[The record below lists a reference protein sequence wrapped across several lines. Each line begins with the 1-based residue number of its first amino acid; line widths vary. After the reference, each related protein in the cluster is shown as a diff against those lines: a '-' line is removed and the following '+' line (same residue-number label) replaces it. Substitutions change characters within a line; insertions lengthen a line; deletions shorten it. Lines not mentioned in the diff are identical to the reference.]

1 MFQLLGNALVAGDL
15 KVLNRALSS
24 LKEFEGSVSGFVDF
38 KSGNDE
44 NRNVDAGVCG
54 SGGVDDCSDNLNA
67 GVCGSSTGLSTSAHA
82 ENFSQVVIIID
93 GDIDDNPSETIGRD
107 TALNEA
113 YKSKS
118 LSKAKSRSEPMVERA
133 HGKPP
138 ATQENYCE
146 TKKVC
151 SEKAI
156 GEPETDMSEREQARP
171 PAAFSLTTLAEA
183 VDSEMLSYPEW
194 STFLAKFEVDDDL
207 PDVTAPKHYAFLFL
221 HLGLMMN
228 TNILKLL
235 RSC

>member
-24 LKEFEGSVSGFVDF
+24 LKEFEGSVSGFVDL

-113 YKSKS
+113 FKSKS

-138 ATQENYCE
+138 AVNPGTPSRVWAINKNVNPHRRRKTTVKQRKFARKKRLENLKPICQNE
-146 TKKVC
+146 N
-151 SEKAI
+151 
-156 GEPETDMSEREQARP
+156 RR
-171 PAAFSLTTLAEA
+171 
-183 VDSEMLSYPEW
+183 
-194 STFLAKFEVDDDL
+194 
-207 PDVTAPKHYAFLFL
+207 
-221 HLGLMMN
+221 GL
-228 TNILKLL
+228 LQHFH
-235 RSC
+235 